1 MVECGEIHVVECF
14 TTYRSRSSVGP
25 WVRGNENGRRGNET
39 SGLRVL
45 MTDSESS
52 RPIVL
57 TVSRQNRVR
66 AGACGTTEPR
76 GSTGPIAASQ
86 TE

>member
-1 MVECGEIHVVECF
+1 M
-14 TTYRSRSSVGP
+14 GP
-25 WVRGNENGRRGNET
+25 WVRDDENGRRANET

-45 MTDSESS
+45 MNDSESS

-57 TVSRQNRVR
+57 TVSRQNGMR

-76 GSTGPIAASQ
+76 GSTRPIAASQ
-86 TE
+86 SE